1 MKKIKMDAN
10 GANLKYTF
18 NLFVKGKFNKE
29 NLGCL
34 YMQKESDFGSL
45 KSYPINKNIL
55 SQEHFNRLFSRKH
68 LTFSQKTSDMMTKF
82 AGSWPF
88 ILLFVL
94 FLVLWIST
102 NIYFLIQTNKNPF
115 DPYPFILLNLILSC
129 IAAIQAPIILMS
141 QVREAERD
149 RLRAEY
155 DYAVN
160 RKAEKE
166 IRDIQIDLGLIKRK
180 MGI

>member
-1 MKKIKMDAN
+1 
-10 GANLKYTF
+10 
-18 NLFVKGKFNKE
+18 
-29 NLGCL
+29 
-34 YMQKESDFGSL
+34 MQKESDFGSL

-68 LTFSQKTSDMMTKF
+68 STFSQKTSDMMTKF

-180 MGI
+180 LGI

>member
-1 MKKIKMDAN
+1 
-10 GANLKYTF
+10 
-18 NLFVKGKFNKE
+18 
-29 NLGCL
+29 
-34 YMQKESDFGSL
+34 MQKEEVYGSL
-45 KSYPINKNIL
+45 RSPLINKNIL
-55 SQEHFNRLFSRKH
+55 SEEHFNRLFSRKH
-68 LTFSQKTSDMMTKF
+68 LTFSQKTSDMLTKF

-94 FLVLWIST
+94 FLILWISI
-102 NIYFLIQTNKNPF
+102 NIYFLIQANKNPF

-166 IRDIQIDLGLIKRK
+166 IRDIQINLDLIKRK
-180 MGI
+180 IGV